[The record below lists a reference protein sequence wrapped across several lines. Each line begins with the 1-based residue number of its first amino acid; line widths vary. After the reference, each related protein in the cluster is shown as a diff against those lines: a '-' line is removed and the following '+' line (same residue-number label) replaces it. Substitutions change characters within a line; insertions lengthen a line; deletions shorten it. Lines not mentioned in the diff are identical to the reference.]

1 MAASKKKK
9 SPKTNKKSIIKAPTS
24 VVSKKEKVSPNKTVA
39 ETVKKTVNKKS
50 ESNEAK
56 EDSKSVT
63 FEQMLESNF
72 GKIGTPE
79 RTKADSLIKEAEI
92 KLIEEV
98 KQKFNPKKESSII
111 NKNINTNGIAPIE
124 EDSKET
130 VSKENRVVDLHRE
143 FSFNK
148 GTVLLFES
156 VKINHDNTKIKRET
170 ATEYTAYGIMEHD
183 APFRIPIPCIDLQDA
198 EIFWNEL
205 VDCEKNP
212 EKYIKIEEVMETE
225 NKTIEP
231 IKENNEVSK
240 KVESKPQSI
249 VPLGEEEKETI
260 IKKYEGVPLNEVDIK
275 ELVKAAPSSPI
286 QDQQKK
292 GLGQV
297 ADISKIINN
306 KIIKDMDDYGASI
319 VGVIHSKSWCA
330 MTQAEVNQLLNTQ
343 VSKEYTYELKND
355 GKGFF
360 LQLTKNGITA
370 RAPKDENSY
379 LKIS

>member
-9 SPKTNKKSIIKAPTS
+9 SQKTNKKSIIKAPTV

-39 ETVKKTVNKKS
+39 ETVKKPVNKKS
-50 ESNEAK
+50 QINEAK

-98 KQKFNPKKESSII
+98 KQKLNPKKESSVI
-111 NKNINTNGIAPIE
+111 NKNTIANGIAPVE
-124 EDSKET
+124 EDSKEN
-130 VSKENRVVDLHRE
+130 VSKENRVIDLNRE

-170 ATEYTAYGIMEHD
+170 ATEYTAYGTMEHD
-183 APFRIPIPCIDLQDA
+183 APFRIPIQCIDLQDA
-198 EIFWNEL
+198 ENFWDEL

-212 EKYIKIEEVMETE
+212 EKYIKIEEAMETE
-225 NKTIEP
+225 NKNTEP
-231 IKENNEVSK
+231 IKENNEVPK
-240 KVESKPQSI
+240 QVESKSQSI
-249 VPLGEEEKETI
+249 APLGEDQKETI